1 MEEAKTLDRKMLVEK
16 KFSSIDQKLIFERIL
31 QEITDKSVL
40 FKELAGETWKTRRKN
55 REDAQ
60 EHPYA
65 SKMTEGKKNLDLIGT
80 DDEYIQGLKDS
91 NKTFKNLRWLGGKGV
106 RIMQIFLLDLH
117 TD

>member
-1 MEEAKTLDRKMLVEK
+1 M
-16 KFSSIDQKLIFERIL
+16 IFERIL

-40 FKELAGETWKTRRKN
+40 LKELAGETWKTRRKN

-60 EHPYA
+60 EHSYA
-65 SKMTEGKKNLDLIGT
+65 SKRTEGKNNLDLMGT

-91 NKTFKNLRWLGGKGV
+91 KKTFK
-106 RIMQIFLLDLH
+106 IFVGLVERGSKLCRFFYWTYIC

>member
-1 MEEAKTLDRKMLVEK
+1 MSLFFIMLCLAVEAEEKMEEVKTLDRKMLVEK
-16 KFSSIDQKLIFERIL
+16 KFRSIDKKLIFERIL
-31 QEITDKSVL
+31 QQITDKSVL
-40 FKELAGETWKTRRKN
+40 LKELAGETWKTRRKN

-91 NKTFKNLRWLGGKGV
+91 KKT
-106 RIMQIFLLDLH
+106 
-117 TD
+117 